1 MSKLYLLIR
10 NSDTK
15 RSWFKYFETEKEMD
29 LYLRK
34 IKYLKNLF
42 VIEDSRDIVYN

>member
-1 MSKLYLLIR
+1 MNKLYLLIR
-10 NSDTK
+10 NRNTK
-15 RSWFKYFETEKEMD
+15 RSWFKYFETEKD
-29 LYLRK
+29 KYLRK

>member
-1 MSKLYLLIR
+1 MDKLYLLIR

-29 LYLRK
+29 KYLRK